1 MTRDK
6 AFYKTFF
13 SLYWPLVLHQII
25 TLSVNLLDNVMIG
38 AYSEDALSGVATINQ
53 IQFLFGCLVSGAGD
67 ALVALCSQ
75 FWGQKDK
82 VAIKKVSSAA
92 LLFGA
97 CLGGLLFVLASLF
110 PREIVDIFTNDP
122 QVIIFG
128 AEYLSTIRFTYIIF
142 ALTNLLLAMLRSVET
157 VKLGLYV
164 SLSSL
169 VINGVLN
176 YLLIYGNCGFPRLGV
191 TGAAVA
197 TLVARVVEL
206 LVVCYFV
213 FVRDKKLRYQWRDL
227 FSFDGKIFGAY
238 MKTGWRF
245 WLVSGMFGLSTAL
258 QTVIL
263 GNMTKAAIAANSVAS
278 TLYQMLKVMA
288 VGAASASA
296 VIIGKTLGEAK
307 SEAECLPTVKSYA
320 KTLQV
325 IYLIIGAVI
334 STSLF
339 VLKNPVLSLYTELSD
354 EAFRLAK
361 AFILVLCV
369 TGFGTAYQMPVL
381 TGIVRGGGDSKFIL
395 YNDLISIWGI
405 VLPLSYLAAFVWHLP
420 PTAVVFL
427 LNSDQIFKC
436 GAAAIKVNRFRWMKK
451 IGKMG

>member
-1 MTRDK
+1 MTKDK
-6 AFYKTFF
+6 SFYKTFF
-13 SLYWPLVLHQII
+13 ALYWPLVLFQII

-53 IQFLFGCLVSGAGD
+53 IQFLFGCLVSGSGD

-75 FWGQKDK
+75 FWGQKDTA
-82 VAIKKVSSAA
+82 AIKKVSSAA
-92 LLFGA
+92 LIWSA
-97 CLGGLLFVLASLF
+97 CLGGALFLLATFF
-110 PREIVDIFTNDP
+110 PREIVDIFTNDA
-122 QVIIFG
+122 QVIHFG
-128 AEYLSTIRFTYIIF
+128 AEYLYTIRFTYIIF
-142 ALTNLLLAMLRSVET
+142 ALSNLLLAMLRSVET

-169 VINGVLN
+169 AINGVLN
-176 YLLIYGNCGFPRLGV
+176 YLLIYGNFGFPRLGV
-191 TGAAVA
+191 TGAAIA

-206 LVVCYFV
+206 LIVLYFV
-213 FVRDKKLRYQWRDL
+213 LIADKKLRLKAKDFL
-227 FSFDGKIFGAY
+227 ATDKATFALY
-238 MKTGWRF
+238 MKSGWRF

-296 VIIGKTLGEAK
+296 VMIGKILGEAE
-307 SEAECLPTVKSYA
+307 SEAECLPKIKSYS
-320 KTLQV
+320 KTLQLM
-325 IYLIIGAVI
+325 YLMIGAVI
-334 STSLF
+334 STSLLL
-339 VLKNPVLSLYTELSD
+339 LKNPVLSLYTELSP
-354 EAFRLAK
+354 EAYTLAN

-405 VLPLSYLAAFVWHLP
+405 VLPLSFLAAFVWELH
-420 PTAVVFL
+420 PTVVVFL

-451 IGKMG
+451 LKKMA